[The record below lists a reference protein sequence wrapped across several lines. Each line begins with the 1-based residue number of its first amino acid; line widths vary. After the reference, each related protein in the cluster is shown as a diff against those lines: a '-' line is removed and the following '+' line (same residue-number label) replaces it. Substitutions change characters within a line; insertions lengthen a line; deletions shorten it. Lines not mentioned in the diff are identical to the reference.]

1 MYVDLSA
8 RFARQCEL
16 QPLAEY
22 LPQLFQAFADSGV
35 DFCVLRNYS
44 TLPESL
50 GSNDLDILVLPE
62 YWSKALS
69 LVASVPGTKI
79 VGFSSRSYALHLCI
93 QGVAC
98 GEGVEALELDIMC
111 ALPWKGIAYL
121 DCREILNRR
130 KHLLRHNVPIPV
142 PSPEDEAIISFMS
155 SYLIGG
161 FVKERYQ
168 QKVIETF
175 QRSTKVVWERLAISF
190 GPTLA
195 GEVVESVILDDRP
208 RLASLLRRLR
218 RELTKRAIVRAPVH
232 TATSTIRYYVC
243 EFQARYSRKHLTTVA
258 LMGVDGSGKSC
269 VIAGLQARLN
279 HVAKKLEFR
288 HLRPHLLYGRKGTQ
302 GVVVID
308 PHAKPP
314 RSGLTSIAKV
324 VAWLAEEWIGQF
336 IGRRQITLRVS
347 DRFFHDLLVD
357 PIRYRY
363 GAPMWLARLVG
374 SLMPAPD
381 LWLLLDAP
389 AEVVRARK
397 KEVSE
402 EETARQLDAH
412 RSFIKTRKSY
422 AIIDASQTVDT
433 VIDHAHAAIIDTL
446 VWRFRGRIKAPS

>member
-1 MYVDLSA
+1 MQ
-8 RFARQCEL
+8 ARQCEL

-22 LPQLFQAFADSGV
+22 LPQLFQAFADSGIG
-35 DFCVLRNYS
+35 FCVLRNYS

-50 GSNDLDILVLPE
+50 SGNDLDILVGPE
-62 YWSKALS
+62 NWSEALS
-69 LVASVPGTKI
+69 LVASIPGTRI
-79 VGFSSRSYALHLCI
+79 VGFSTRSYALHLCI
-93 QGVAC
+93 QGIAC
-98 GEGVEALELDIMC
+98 GEAVEAMELDIMC

-130 KHLLRHNVPIPV
+130 KLLLQHNVPIPV

-175 QRSTKVVWERLAISF
+175 RRSTEVVRERLAASF

-195 GEVVESVILDDRP
+195 GQVVAAVIQDDRP
-208 RLASLLRRLR
+208 RLASLLNPLR
-218 RELTKRAIVRAPVH
+218 RELAKRAIVRAPVR
-232 TATSTIRYYVC
+232 TAANAVRHYVC
-243 EFQARYSRKHLTTVA
+243 EFQSRYSRKHLTTVA
-258 LMGVDGSGKSC
+258 LMGVDGSGKTR

-279 HVAKKLEFR
+279 HMAKKLEFR
-288 HLRPHLLYGRKGTQ
+288 HLRPRLLYGTKGTQ
-302 GVVVID
+302 GVVVTD

-347 DRFFHDLLVD
+347 DRFYHDLLID
-357 PIRYRY
+357 RRRYRY
-363 GAPMWLARLVG
+363 GGPQWLARLVG
-374 SLMPAPD
+374 VLMPEPD

-389 AEVVRARK
+389 MEVVRARK
-397 KEVSE
+397 QEVSE
-402 EETARQLDAH
+402 EETARQLDAY
-412 RSFIKTRKSY
+412 RSFIKTRKHY
-422 AIIDASQTVDT
+422 AILDASRPVDT
-433 VIDHAHAAIIDTL
+433 VISQAHAAIIDTL
-446 VWRFRGRIKAPS
+446 VWRFRGRLKVSS